1 MYPMSKKYTNDIQ
14 ADLICML
21 WSQLEELKHEIET
34 GVTVTTPISTNT
46 SCEYSD
52 HSTRSVLLCEVW
64 CEIEHLK
71 GSNCVFCPQEY
82 DSDPES
88 KTLCQLWE
96 DLINHQNSP
105 ESTTAA
111 NPTNDVCEFESNL
124 TSADKLRDLWCQVQ
138 SFSGFASCPSL
149 YVGDPE
155 EDLLC
160 ELWSE
165 LQTLEKI
172 DGSESIEPFRPVEC
186 VYIKNPTSSENLCD
200 LWCKIQM
207 HKGSECVF
215 FVLKNIMMISKMILY
230 AIYG

>member
-1 MYPMSKKYTNDIQ
+1 
-14 ADLICML
+14 ML

-52 HSTRSVLLCEVW
+52 HSTSSVLLCEVW

-111 NPTNDVCEFESNL
+111 NPTNVVCEFESNL
-124 TSADKLRDLWCQVQ
+124 TSADKLCDLWRQVQ
-138 SFSGFASCPSL
+138 SFNGLHVVHLYMLEILRRTSFVNSGLSCRLWKRSMDLNQLSL
-149 YVGDPE
+149 LG
-155 EDLLC
+155 L
-160 ELWSE
+160 
-165 LQTLEKI
+165 
-172 DGSESIEPFRPVEC
+172 
-186 VYIKNPTSSENLCD
+186 
-200 LWCKIQM
+200 
-207 HKGSECVF
+207 
-215 FVLKNIMMISKMILY
+215 
-230 AIYG
+230 